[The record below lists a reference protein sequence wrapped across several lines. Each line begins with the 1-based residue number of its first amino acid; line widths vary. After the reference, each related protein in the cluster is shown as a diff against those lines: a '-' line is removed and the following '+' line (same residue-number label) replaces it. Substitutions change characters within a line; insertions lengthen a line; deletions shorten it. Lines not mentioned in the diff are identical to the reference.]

1 MQYAGERYSDIIFPQ
16 FIKYADVIDSEDLYE
31 DCMKVAPQE
40 IRETE
45 EEKTPQQLQAELAQA
60 QQQIE
65 GLTQQNEELNKVL
78 MGEEQKVQSQE
89 NIARLKAQ
97 TELQREHEKQSAE
110 TQRERMSNLTDIK
123 EAEINAQSRKE
134 VELIKQSMND
144 LSSKMDQI
152 VMAITAKS
160 ET

>member
-1 MQYAGERYSDIIFPQ
+1 
-16 FIKYADVIDSEDLYE
+16 
-31 DCMKVAPQE
+31 
-40 IRETE
+40 
-45 EEKTPQQLQAELAQA
+45 
-60 QQQIE
+60 
-65 GLTQQNEELNKVL
+65 

-123 EAEINAQSRKE
+123 EAEIQARSRKE

-152 VMAITAKS
+152 VLAITAKS